1 MFNNLYIKSDKKFS
15 YGKLDIWDIWV
26 WVISQEDWPVHIS
39 DPGWIFFLA
48 LPQKLCYF
56 KRRWKWHRRS
66 FGYEADPIFS
76 KNMYMKSDVTAIDH
90 SSDESLKSMMG
101 TVEIWADLVK
111 AHSGKEKVDE
121 TQKSE
126 KRVWKRFFNR
136 MWDHC
141 PHFIC
146 FIRWDSSSVLLSE
159 N

>member
-1 MFNNLYIKSDKKFS
+1 VTKS
-15 YGKLDIWDIWV
+15 
-26 WVISQEDWPVHIS
+26 
-39 DPGWIFFLA
+39 LA
-48 LPQKLCYF
+48 LKNSIFGIFGFGFFPRKLVHGHFWLWLNLFFAGSPKLWYF

-66 FGYEADPIFS
+66 FRYETEPICS
-76 KNMYMKSDVTAIDH
+76 KKMYMKSDVTAIDH
-90 SSDESLKSMMG
+90 SSRESLKSMIV

-111 AHSGKEKVDE
+111 AHSEKEICNE
-121 TQKSE
+121 TQKSK